1 MSEWYVVQATVNG
14 RQLPTFLLDPN
25 VQGIRNDSDA
35 MAIAHEIIGY
45 RDQDVSI
52 AVCKMP

>member
-25 VQGIRNDSDA
+25 IQGIQNDSQA
-35 MAIAHEIIGY
+35 MAVAQKIIGY
-45 RDQDVSI
+45 QDQEVSI
-52 AVCKMP
+52 FVCKMP